1 MKNYLIFSIS
11 IFLLAFVVFLG
22 IGFHK
27 LTVYEN
33 PSSDDEY
40 TFTDEED
47 SVNAYVGGDAY
58 NYIINASQATAY
70 FVLAGFSLL
79 SAISLFIL
87 NAIQMN
93 NRNEKSIVKEL
104 DESNDLIVEGT

>member
-1 MKNYLIFSIS
+1 MKNYLVFTIS
-11 IFLLAFVVFLG
+11 MLLLAFIIFLG

-40 TFTDEED
+40 VFTDEED

-58 NYIINASQATAY
+58 NYMINASQATAY

-79 SAISLFIL
+79 STICLFIL

-93 NRNEKSIVKEL
+93 IRNEKSIDKEPE
-104 DESNDLIVEGT
+104 ESNDLIVEGT